1 MTLLKSNA
9 GLYKDFVPTTF
20 SELVENF
27 FKETAEAKPV
37 SSSVLTF
44 VPKVDISE
52 TEKQFEIS
60 LQVAGIY
67 KEDIKIDFQDGK
79 LTVSGER
86 KFDKTETGKKF
97 HKIETQYGSF
107 HSSFVVPEHTNHEAI
122 EAEFNNGILNIV
134 IPKDEKKVIKATISI
149 K

>member
-1 MTLLKSNA
+1 MNLVASNPKF
-9 GLYKDFVPTTF
+9 YKDFVPTSF

-27 FKETAEAKPV
+27 FKENSEPKP
-37 SSSVLTF
+37 SSTSVLNF
-44 VPKVDISE
+44 IPKVDIAE
-52 TEKQFEIS
+52 TEKYYEIS
-60 LQVAGIY
+60 LQIAGIN

-86 KFDKTETGKKF
+86 KFEKKDENRKF

-107 HSSFVVPEHTNHEAI
+107 HRSFVLPEHTNHEAI
-122 EAEFNNGILNIV
+122 EAAFNNGILNIV
-134 IPKDEKKVIKATISI
+134 IPKDEKRVTKATITI